1 MLSAREGLM
10 RATLRSSL
18 ALTFVVA
25 ATTSAVPQKI
35 EPARL
40 AQDLVQSRAS
50 ASTDGQ
56 SPSEPGTRTLP
67 RIRELRIRRIAFE
80 PPKLE
85 HLESSRSRSRE
96 AIEFVVETDGAVPA
110 RAYGPALFVGDVEVD
125 QSERVDETT
134 WRLLAF
140 EPERL
145 KPGAPISWGWM
156 KDPESARRPTPFR
169 YEVQAD
175 TGR

>member
-1 MLSAREGLM
+1 MLSARERLM

-18 ALTFVVA
+18 ALACVLA
-25 ATTSAVPQKI
+25 ATAGAAPQTK
-35 EPARL
+35 EPALL
-40 AQDLVQSRAS
+40 AQGPSTPPASKTGSPPPESSQHDL
-50 ASTDGQ
+50 
-56 SPSEPGTRTLP
+56 PL
-67 RIRELRIRRIAFE
+67 IRELRIRRVAFE
-80 PPKLE
+80 PPKRE
-85 HLESSRSRSRE
+85 HFESSLRSKE
-96 AIEFVVETDGAVPA
+96 AIEFIVETDGEIPA
-110 RAYGPALFVGDVEVD
+110 RAHGPALFIGDVEVN
-125 QSERVDETT
+125 QSERVGKMT

-169 YEVQAD
+169 YEVKAG